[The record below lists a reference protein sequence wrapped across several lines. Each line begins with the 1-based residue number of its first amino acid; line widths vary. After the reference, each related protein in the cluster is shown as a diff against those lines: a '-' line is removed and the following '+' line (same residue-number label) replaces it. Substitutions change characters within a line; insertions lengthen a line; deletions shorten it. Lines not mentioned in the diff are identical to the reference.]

1 MAEWNGVPLN
11 KAIIVRHEPRGA
23 ERASGGNSSRAV
35 DYISREGKHGDQ
47 GEILREPTARD
58 LELMRSERDDSAR
71 AALDYISREGG
82 FADKGAGRQVD
93 ATLWG
98 ERGPVSRAEV
108 ERSLDAAGCFM
119 SSIVT
124 VDRRYADA
132 LNLSTKEDF
141 QRLLRATWRE
151 SAERWGLFEH
161 EGDIDWVAAYH
172 TDAANSLHVH
182 VYTWGRSGDVQ
193 PGDTVSREGTRA
205 GKEVVYREGYA
216 DIKRERDE
224 RRNFLRDLSRQ
235 NILRQ
240 LGGRVDGERVE
251 KLHALAEERGWP
263 ERVPDAPD
271 WGADD
276 SPTVVRLREKLDSRL
291 AAGEGRL
298 SKDYQA
304 RAVAR
309 DLIRAMEK
317 ASPSMREI
325 KAGITHCDDVQA
337 DLKGYTSDAYK
348 DRQKVI
354 RKGREDYLSR
364 LVPSAER
371 ALLGEERWRE
381 RGGVEH
387 REGDSGRRAPREV
400 LAGRSG
406 RSGGLLA
413 ALSGL
418 GGGGGSKGRLPGRR
432 TRKRRGYSRDFEQDR
447 SAGGYGGR

>member
-1 MAEWNGVPLN
+1 MAEWNGIPLN

-23 ERASGGNSSRAV
+23 ERAAGGNSSRAV
-35 DYISREGKHGDQ
+35 DYISREGKHGGL

-58 LELMRSERDDSAR
+58 IELMRSERDDSAR
-71 AALDYISREGG
+71 AALDYISREGEFTG
-82 FADKGAGRQVD
+82 KGAGRQVD

-108 ERSLDAAGCFM
+108 ERSLNDAGCFM

-124 VDRRYADA
+124 VDRRYADE

-141 QRLLRATWRE
+141 QRLMRATWRE
-151 SAERWGLFEH
+151 SAERWGVFEH

-182 VYTWGRSGDVQ
+182 VYTWGRAGDIQ

-224 RRNFLRDLSRQ
+224 RRTFLRDLSRQ
-235 NILRQ
+235 NVLRQ
-240 LGGRVDGERVE
+240 LGGRVDDGRVE

-263 ERVPDAPD
+263 ERVPDVPD
-271 WGADD
+271 WDAERN
-276 SPTVVRLREKLDSRL
+276 PAVVRLREKLDSRL
-291 AAGEGRL
+291 AEGEGRL

-304 RAVAR
+304 RATAR
-309 DLIRAMEK
+309 DLIRALEK
-317 ASPSMREI
+317 ASPSMREL
-325 KAGITHCDDVQA
+325 KAGIAHCDDVQA
-337 DLKGYTSDAYK
+337 DLKGYTSDVYK
-348 DRQKVI
+348 GRQKVI

-364 LVPSAER
+364 LVPSAEK
-371 ALLGEERWRE
+371 ALLGEEQWRE
-381 RGGVEH
+381 RGGDE
-387 REGDSGRRAPREV
+387 RRGANSGRGRPRSGGV
-400 LAGRSG
+400 GRSVH
-406 RSGGLLA
+406 SGGLLA
-413 ALSGL
+413 ALGGL

-432 TRKRRGYSRDFEQDR
+432 TRKRRGYSRDFERDR
-447 SAGGYGGR
+447 STDGYGGR